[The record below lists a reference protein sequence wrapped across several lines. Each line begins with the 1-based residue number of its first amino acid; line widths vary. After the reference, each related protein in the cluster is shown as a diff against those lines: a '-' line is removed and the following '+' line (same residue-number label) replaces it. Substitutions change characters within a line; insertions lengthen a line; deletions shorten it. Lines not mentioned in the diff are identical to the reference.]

1 MTPPRL
7 ILSDALLTTLN
18 AKPDV
23 VNGNVSVTP
32 LKEPEIL
39 SITLI

>member
-7 ILSDALLTTLN
+7 ILKDAALAIFN

-23 VNGNVSVTP
+23 VSANDSVTP
-32 LKEPEIL
+32 LKEPEIS